1 MSELKLFTSMSR
13 KIFHD
18 LINPASAALNGLEL
32 LNSTL
37 KEEHREIIDT
47 DILDLIQA
55 SIEKITSQIKFYRY
69 IYSGINN
76 NQGSEIPK
84 SQIDKLIQDYT
95 RFTKLE
101 VSLDIV
107 SNTIRYVHSHFL
119 SNFILLFTQLFPAGA
134 HINVQLLDD
143 KKIQITA
150 TPIAGKINSETFE
163 DLSTRAIGDIE
174 NIQAEYLRRLLTSLN
189 INYKINL
196 SAKNNIKILQV

>member
-32 LNSTL
+32 LNSSI
-37 KEEHREIIDT
+37 KEEHREILDT
-47 DILDLIQA
+47 DILDLIQT

-69 IYSGINN
+69 IYSGITNDN
-76 NQGSEIPK
+76 ESEIPK
-84 SQIDKLIQDYT
+84 SQIDKLIYDYT

-101 VSLDIV
+101 VSLDIGLNII
-107 SNTIRYVHSHFL
+107 SYEHSQIF

-134 HINVQLLDD
+134 QINMQLDD

-150 TPIAGKINSETFE
+150 KPIAGKINNDTFE
-163 DLSTRAIGDIE
+163 DLSTRNIEDIK
-174 NIQAEYLRRLLTSLN
+174 NIQAEYFRRLLSSMN

-196 SAKNNIKILQV
+196 SAENSITILQV

>member
-32 LNSTL
+32 LNSTI
-37 KEEHREIIDT
+37 KEEHRGEILDT
-47 DILDLIQA
+47 DILELIQT

-69 IYSGINN
+69 IYSGITNDHE
-76 NQGSEIPK
+76 SEIPK
-84 SQIDKLIQDYT
+84 SQIDKLIHDYT

-101 VSLDIV
+101 VSLDI
-107 SNTIRYVHSHFL
+107 SLNTMSYEHSQIF

-134 HINVQLLDD
+134 QINMQLDD

-150 TPIAGKINSETFE
+150 NPIAGKINNETFE
-163 DLSTRAIGDIE
+163 DLSTRKIEDIK
-174 NIQAEYLRRLLTSLN
+174 NIQAEYLRRLLSSMN

-196 SAKNNIKILQV
+196 SAENSIIISQV

>member
-32 LNSTL
+32 LNSTI
-37 KEEHREIIDT
+37 KEEHRGGILDT
-47 DILDLIQA
+47 DILELIQT

-69 IYSGINN
+69 IYSGITNDHE
-76 NQGSEIPK
+76 SEIPK
-84 SQIDKLIQDYT
+84 SQIDKLIHDYT

-101 VSLDIV
+101 VSLDI
-107 SNTIRYVHSHFL
+107 SLNTMSYEHSQIF

-134 HINVQLLDD
+134 QINMQLDD

-150 TPIAGKINSETFE
+150 NPIAGKINNETFE
-163 DLSTRAIGDIE
+163 DLSTRKIEDIK
-174 NIQAEYLRRLLTSLN
+174 NIQAEYLRRLLSSMN

-196 SAKNNIKILQV
+196 SAENSIIISQV

>member
-32 LNSTL
+32 LNSTI
-37 KEEHREIIDT
+37 KEEHRGEILDT
-47 DILDLIQA
+47 DILELIQT

-69 IYSGINN
+69 IYSGITNDHE
-76 NQGSEIPK
+76 SEIPK
-84 SQIDKLIQDYT
+84 SQIDKLIHDYT

-101 VSLDIV
+101 VSLDI
-107 SNTIRYVHSHFL
+107 SLNTMSYEHSQIF

-134 HINVQLLDD
+134 QINMQLDD

-150 TPIAGKINSETFE
+150 NPIAGKINNETFE
-163 DLSTRAIGDIE
+163 DLSTRKIEDIK
-174 NIQAEYLRRLLTSLN
+174 NIQAEYLRRLLSSMN

-196 SAKNNIKILQV
+196 SAENSIIILQV